1 MIYNYH
7 THTHRCG
14 HASGAEEEYIEAAI
28 KNGIKYMGFSDH
40 MPLKFADG
48 SESGYRV
55 PTAEGKIY
63 CEQIKALSKK
73 YKGKIDIKVGF
84 EMEYYPELFDEM
96 LKKAIEYGA
105 EYLILGQHFIMP
117 ENLAAK
123 DTFRATNSVDEL
135 KKYTKAVLSAI
146 EKNIFTYVAHPDV
159 FNYVGD
165 VGIYQKEMRKICVAS
180 RENNVPLELNFLGIR
195 QHRVYPNDAFWQIAG
210 EEKSP
215 VTFGFDAH
223 EVSSAFDGESLLKAK
238 QIVEKYNLNYIGI
251 PKLRLIK

>member
-14 HASGAEEEYIEAAI
+14 HASGTEEEYIEAAI

-40 MPLKFADG
+40 MPLKFEDG
-48 SESGYRV
+48 FESSYRV
-55 PTAEGKIY
+55 PTDEGKIY
-63 CEQIKALSKK
+63 CEEIKALSRK
-73 YKGKIDIKVGF
+73 YKDKIDIKVGF
-84 EMEYYPELFDEM
+84 EMEYYPELFEEM

-117 ENLAAK
+117 ENLAVK
-123 DTFRATNSVDEL
+123 DTFRATESLDEL
-135 KKYTKAVLSAI
+135 KKYTKSVVSAI
-146 EKNIFTYVAHPDV
+146 KKNVYTYVAHPDV

-165 VGIYQKEMRKICVAS
+165 VGTYKEEMRKICIAS

-210 EEKSP
+210 EEKAP

-223 EVSSAFDGESLLKAK
+223 DAKNAFDGESLLKAK
-238 QIVEKYNLNYIGI
+238 QIVEKYSLNYIGV
-251 PKLRLIK
+251 PKLILIG